1 MDMIQI
7 LPDIVW
13 RLTLAVLLSG
23 AIGMERGRRGYSAGL
38 RTHVLVCLGATLA
51 MTASDVLGL
60 QMGQL
65 APSLPLDK
73 TRMAAGVITGVGFLG
88 AGTIMHVGTTQ
99 RGLTTAAMIWFVA
112 TLGIVIGV
120 GLYIIAATATAFALV
135 VAICFEFI
143 EKLLPSS
150 NRFSVAIRMPSGLQ
164 QMKDIEDAI
173 RAEGFQVE
181 ASRLKVS
188 GEGDAVD
195 MTYQVVSKSP
205 KHVEQLAVMLQ
216 SRFTSAKRIVCE
228 R

>member
-1 MDMIQI
+1 MIEI
-7 LPDIVW
+7 LPDILW
-13 RLTLAVLLSG
+13 RLTLAVLLAG

-51 MTASDVLGL
+51 MIVSDVIARE
-60 QMGQL
+60 MVITNP
-65 APSLPLDK
+65 AIPFDK

-112 TLGIVIGV
+112 MLGIVIGV
-120 GLYIIAATATAFALV
+120 GLYVIAASATAFALI
-135 VAICFEFI
+135 VAICFEFV
-143 EKLLPSS
+143 EKKLPMA

-164 QMKDIEDAI
+164 QMQEIEEAI

-181 ASRLKVS
+181 ASRLKIS
-188 GEGDAVD
+188 GVGESVD
-195 MTYQVVSKSP
+195 MNYQVVSKSP
-205 KHVEQLAVMLQ
+205 KHVEQLAIMLQ
-216 SRFTSAKRIVCE
+216 KRFTSATRIVCE